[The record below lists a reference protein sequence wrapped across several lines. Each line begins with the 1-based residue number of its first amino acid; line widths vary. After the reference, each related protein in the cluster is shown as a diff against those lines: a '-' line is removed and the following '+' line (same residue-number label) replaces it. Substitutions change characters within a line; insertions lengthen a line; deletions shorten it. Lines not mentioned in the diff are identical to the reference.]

1 MQVSEWRKGTEKDLD
16 NVLQIHSVYSN
27 ASKGDLEAC
36 FGTSDTSKIL
46 LMILEKGEV
55 QVGEKERQQALEN
68 LNKDIANNIAEK
80 TINPET
86 KRPYTATM
94 IEKVLSDVHFN
105 PNPNKNAK
113 QLALDA
119 IKWGCDTND
128 RLIQASGIIPIAR
141 VRIRLRVAM
150 PISLGKRCKDQ
161 LVGLCTS
168 IEGESWDDEFELT
181 ALVEPGNFKTLTEL
195 VSRETKG
202 KGVVE
207 LLTTQPIDD

>member
-68 LNKDIANNIAEK
+68 LNKDIANNIAER

-119 IKWGCDTND
+119 IK
-128 RLIQASGIIPIAR
+128 LIQASGIIPIAR

-168 IEGESWDDEFELT
+168 IESESWDDEFELT